1 MGNKIEKVI
10 GVLPITNRICYGKVD
25 KEKKLWV
32 GNREDVTDMAVSA
45 VFDWFFNQMDGKD
58 EFSIC
63 YPEVPGMKLKMV
75 REE

>member
-1 MGNKIEKVI
+1 MKKRWVCYLSQIEYVM
-10 GVLPITNRICYGKVD
+10 GKVD

-32 GNREDVTDMAVSA
+32 GNREDVTDMAISA
-45 VFDWFFNQMDGKD
+45 VFDWFSNQMDGKD

-63 YPEVPGMKLKMV
+63 YPDVSGMKLKMV

>member
-1 MGNKIEKVI
+1 
-10 GVLPITNRICYGKVD
+10 
-25 KEKKLWV
+25 
-32 GNREDVTDMAVSA
+32 MAISA

-63 YPEVPGMKLKMV
+63 YPDVPGMKLKMV